1 MTSPKKRWAA
11 LMARAKLNDLHVHDL
26 RRTMGSWMAIGG
38 ASLLV
43 IGKLLGHKSV
53 DATMIYSRLHTDPV
67 RDSME
72 RATAAMLGHAAMK
85 RSKEVVNIKGKK
97 KA

>member
-1 MTSPKKRWAA
+1 
-11 LMARAKLNDLHVHDL
+11 
-26 RRTMGSWMAIGG
+26 MAIGG

-53 DATMIYSRLHTDPV
+53 DATMIYSRLDIDPV

-72 RATAAMLGHAAMK
+72 RATAATLGHAGINT
-85 RSKEVVNIKGKK
+85 SG
-97 KA
+97 